1 MQQLSP
7 VDLPILQELGIPVFA
22 FREAA
27 PTLEASSHHDFVVVV
42 EEAEADFTPAH
53 QDQLHKI
60 MMYLGRASGQ
70 YLLCH
75 SPDSCHS
82 REGGNPSENSSINAL
97 LSFGAMIAE
106 WDAKTKIET
115 HSLSVMLQNPACKR
129 QVLNDLQP
137 FKS

>member
-1 MQQLSP
+1 MQQLNP
-7 VDLPILQELGIPVFA
+7 EDLPILKELGLPVFTL
-22 FREAA
+22 REAA
-27 PTLEASSHHDFVVVV
+27 PTVETSSHHDFVVVV
-42 EEAEADFTPAH
+42 EETEADFTPAH

-75 SPDSCHS
+75 SC
-82 REGGNPSENSSINAL
+82 EGGNPGGNRSINAL
-97 LSFGAMIAE
+97 LSFGTMPAE

-115 HSLSVMLQNPACKR
+115 HSLSAMLQNPACKR